1 MNHPAATATHD
12 HTTRYTCP
20 MHPEVTSDQPGR
32 CPECGMFLVDA
43 DAAPATHQH
52 GHGRQNGHAQ
62 QHDTHDKGTWLC
74 PMHPEVTSDH
84 PGRCPKCGMF
94 LQPADGGDAPAA
106 QHHDHQHPTGGGG
119 RCGRCRGLDLP
130 DAPRGPQRR
139 PR

>member
-1 MNHPAATATHD
+1 MNHPNATTTHG
-12 HTTRYTCP
+12 HTAPYTCP

-52 GHGRQNGHAQ
+52 GHGHQLGHAQ
-62 QHDTHDKGTWLC
+62 QHAGHDAHGHDLAGPSSPATDAVGGGTWLC

-106 QHHDHQHPTGGGG
+106 QHHDHQHPTG
-119 RCGRCRGLDLP
+119 
-130 DAPRGPQRR
+130 
-139 PR
+139 

>member
-1 MNHPAATATHD
+1 MYTSPDQAPRSFGEAPTSTTHQ
-12 HTTRYTCP
+12 HGN
-20 MHPEVTSDQPGR
+20 S
-32 CPECGMFLVDA
+32 
-43 DAAPATHQH
+43 HQH

-106 QHHDHQHPTGGGG
+106 QHHDHQHPTG
-119 RCGRCRGLDLP
+119 
-130 DAPRGPQRR
+130 
-139 PR
+139 